1 MLEAGADPSA
11 GDEDGTTCLH
21 IAASLA
27 NTKLARL
34 LTNSE
39 LGADA
44 NAPDKR
50 GSTPLHLAVAPIQD
64 ARGAL
69 PPSPSQRPRHTQ
81 LGPSLADSDVIKC
94 VKFLLGHG
102 ANPETKDHEGL
113 RRRGT
118 SQGLRMIPPLLLHP
132 LVLSAASRCS
142 LADPPTQPNRTR
154 SRSCSPPRLR
164 LTSSAQPVAAIRA
177 GAGAATS
184 RRPTRALGG
193 AVRRTRTSRQEP
205 PLAGGVGV
213 GRARWHR

>member
-81 LGPSLADSDVIKC
+81 LGPSWQ
-94 VKFLLGHG
+94 
-102 ANPETKDHEGL
+102 T
-113 RRRGT
+113 
-118 SQGLRMIPPLLLHP
+118 
-132 LVLSAASRCS
+132 
-142 LADPPTQPNRTR
+142 PT
-154 SRSCSPPRLR
+154 
-164 LTSSAQPVAAIRA
+164 
-177 GAGAATS
+177 
-184 RRPTRALGG
+184 
-193 AVRRTRTSRQEP
+193 
-205 PLAGGVGV
+205 
-213 GRARWHR
+213 